1 MLSSDDNYKLQMAAS
16 TSSRR
21 PSDSPCPGR
30 CPARGERLR
39 SASKVEWDND
49 SNEKMHWWLD
59 ADDIPA
65 CKRCC
70 ECRELQ
76 PLTHY
81 TTQKEA
87 RDKHASRCK
96 LCTTASS
103 KLLRHLRLRYPR
115 PPPGTPCVYCDQP
128 ANKHHLDHD
137 HELPFPECFRGY
149 SCTSCSQRYRRPY
162 YP

>member
-1 MLSSDDNYKLQMAAS
+1 
-16 TSSRR
+16 
-21 PSDSPCPGR
+21 
-30 CPARGERLR
+30 
-39 SASKVEWDND
+39 
-49 SNEKMHWWLD
+49 MHWWLD

-96 LCTTASS
+96 LCTTANS

-115 PPPGTPCVYCDQP
+115 PPPGTPCAYCDQP

-137 HELPFPECFRGY
+137 HDLPFPECLGATHVPHVPSATGDLDHDPANTGDPTNRWPRSAWLTNGG
-149 SCTSCSQRYRRPY
+149 RRCRTCGALQ
-162 YP
+162 